1 MVNMQSICPYG
12 VVVRKSAAM
21 NPVPVAAER
30 NTKTA
35 VAALRSLR
43 LQRLASAIA
52 FSSNMRC
59 FLLLLVIVFALKC
72 SAEDLP
78 MYRPA
83 LIGKAPDA
91 IINRI
96 DENLLLKAGQKKG
109 LIMFFA
115 LVDKD
120 GTVKWSSTYRG
131 TPESKLLE
139 QEVQRALTNAKMIPA
154 IRNHEPVAVFYYA
167 TVVFQVVN
175 EKPRL
180 RIFANQEASELR
192 TENDFVG
199 PQPCLGGDSKFD
211 GLNYPTN
218 LPVQVN
224 GVVELLLKIDAAGNL
239 QEEKVLKEDPPLLG
253 FGDAA
258 RTDFANA
265 KFIPAFRD
273 GKPVACEVVLPVY
286 YVAPE

>member
-1 MVNMQSICPYG
+1 VRLPGLGTPPVEIGFAEIESLHC
-12 VVVRKSAAM
+12 VVS
-21 NPVPVAAER
+21 
-30 NTKTA
+30 
-35 VAALRSLR
+35 
-43 LQRLASAIA
+43 
-52 FSSNMRC
+52 MRR
-59 FLLLLVIVFALKC
+59 FVFLLVIIFVLKC

-78 MYRPA
+78 TYRPA

-96 DENLLLKAGQKKG
+96 DENVLLKAGQKKG

-139 QEVQRALTNAKMIPA
+139 QEVQRALTNSKMIPA
-154 IRNHEPVAVFYYA
+154 IRNHQPVAVFYYA
-167 TVVFQVVN
+167 TVVFQVID

-224 GVVELLLKIDAAGNL
+224 GAVELSLKIDAAGNL
-239 QEEKVLKEDPPLLG
+239 QEEKVMKEDPPLLG
-253 FGDAA
+253 FGGAA
-258 RTDFANA
+258 IGDFANA
-265 KFIPAFRD
+265 KFIPAFRN
-273 GKPVACEVVLPVY
+273 GQPVACQIVLPVY
-286 YVAPE
+286 YIAPQ

>member
-1 MVNMQSICPYG
+1 MQ
-12 VVVRKSAAM
+12 R
-21 NPVPVAAER
+21 
-30 NTKTA
+30 
-35 VAALRSLR
+35 
-43 LQRLASAIA
+43 
-52 FSSNMRC
+52 
-59 FLLLLVIVFALKC
+59 FLFLLVIVFALKC

-83 LIGKAPDA
+83 LIGTSPEA

-96 DENLLLKAGQKKG
+96 DENLLLKAGQKKA
-109 LIMFFA
+109 LMMFFA

-139 QEVQRALTNAKMIPA
+139 QEMQRALTNAKMIPA

-167 TVVFQVVN
+167 TVVFQVVD

-199 PQPCLGGDSKFD
+199 PQPCLGGDSTFN
-211 GLNYPTN
+211 GLNYPAN

-224 GVVELLLKIDAAGNL
+224 GLVELSLKIDAAGNL
-239 QEEKVLKEDPPLLG
+239 QEQKVEKEDPPLLG

-258 RTDFANA
+258 MADFANA
-265 KFIPAFRD
+265 KFIPAFRN
-273 GKPVACEVVLPVY
+273 GQPVACQVILPVY
-286 YVAPE
+286 YLAPESSAEAPGER

>member
-1 MVNMQSICPYG
+1 
-12 VVVRKSAAM
+12 
-21 NPVPVAAER
+21 
-30 NTKTA
+30 
-35 VAALRSLR
+35 LR
-43 LQRLASAIA
+43 LQRSAGAIA
-52 FSSNMRC
+52 FFSDMRH
-59 FLLLLVIVFALKC
+59 FVFLLVIVFALKC
-72 SAEDLP
+72 AAEDLP
-78 MYRPA
+78 EFRPA

-167 TVVFQVVN
+167 TVVFQVIDD
-175 EKPRL
+175 KPRL

-224 GVVELLLKIDAAGNL
+224 GAVGLLLKIDAAGNL

>member
-1 MVNMQSICPYG
+1 MQRF
-12 VVVRKSAAM
+12 V
-21 NPVPVAAER
+21 
-30 NTKTA
+30 
-35 VAALRSLR
+35 
-43 LQRLASAIA
+43 
-52 FSSNMRC
+52 
-59 FLLLLVIVFALKC
+59 FLLFIVFALKC

-96 DENLLLKAGQKKG
+96 DESMLVKAGQKNG

-120 GTVKWSSTYRG
+120 GTVKFSSTYRG

-167 TVVFQVVN
+167 TVIFQVIDDR
-175 EKPRL
+175 PRL
-180 RIFANQEASELR
+180 RIFANQEARELR
-192 TENDFVG
+192 TESDFVG
-199 PQPCLGGDSKFD
+199 PQPCLGADSKFD
-211 GLNYPTN
+211 GLDYPKN
-218 LPVQVN
+218 LPVPVN
-224 GVVELLLKIDAAGNL
+224 GAVELLLKIDAAGNL
-239 QEEKVLKEDPPLLG
+239 QEEKVMKEDPPLLG

-258 RTDFANA
+258 KADFANA

-273 GKPVACEVVLPVY
+273 GKPVACEIVLPVY
-286 YVAPE
+286 YAAPGEQ

>member
-1 MVNMQSICPYG
+1 
-12 VVVRKSAAM
+12 
-21 NPVPVAAER
+21 
-30 NTKTA
+30 
-35 VAALRSLR
+35 LR
-43 LQRLASAIA
+43 LQRLAGAIA
-52 FSSNMRC
+52 FFSNMRR
-59 FLLLLVIVFALKC
+59 FLFLFVIVFALKC

-96 DENLLLKAGQKKG
+96 DENLLMKAGQKKG

-120 GTVKWSSTYRG
+120 GTVKFSSTYRG
-131 TPESKLLE
+131 TPASKLLE

-167 TVVFQVVN
+167 TVIFQIIDD
-175 EKPRL
+175 KPRL
-180 RIFANQEASELR
+180 RIFANQEANELR

-199 PQPCLGGDSKFD
+199 PQPCLGGDSRFD
-211 GLNYPTN
+211 GLDYPAN
-218 LPVQVN
+218 LPVPVN
-224 GVVELLLKIDAAGNL
+224 GAVELSLKIDATGNL
-239 QEEKVLKEDPPLLG
+239 QEEKVMKEDPPLLG

-258 RTDFANA
+258 KADFANA

-273 GKPVACEVVLPVY
+273 GKPVACEIVLPVY
-286 YVAPE
+286 YVAPSGQ

>member
-1 MVNMQSICPYG
+1 
-12 VVVRKSAAM
+12 
-21 NPVPVAAER
+21 
-30 NTKTA
+30 
-35 VAALRSLR
+35 LR
-43 LQRLASAIA
+43 LQRSAGAIA
-52 FSSNMRC
+52 FFSNMHR
-59 FLLLLVIVFALKC
+59 FVFLLVIVFALKC

-167 TVVFQVVN
+167 TVVFQVIDD
-175 EKPRL
+175 KPRL

-224 GVVELLLKIDAAGNL
+224 GAVGLLLKIDAAGNL

>member
-1 MVNMQSICPYG
+1 MYRFV
-12 VVVRKSAAM
+12 
-21 NPVPVAAER
+21 
-30 NTKTA
+30 
-35 VAALRSLR
+35 
-43 LQRLASAIA
+43 
-52 FSSNMRC
+52 F
-59 FLLLLVIVFALKC
+59 FLTIVFVLKC

-96 DENLLLKAGQKKG
+96 DESLLLKGGQKKA

-120 GTVKWSSTYRG
+120 GTVKFSTTYRG

-139 QEVQRALTNAKMIPA
+139 QELQRALTNAKMIPA
-154 IRNHEPVAVFYYA
+154 VRNHEPVAVFYYA
-167 TVVFQVVN
+167 TVVFQVID

-180 RIFANQEASELR
+180 RIFANQEASELK

-211 GLNYPTN
+211 GLDYPTAV
-218 LPVQVN
+218 PVKVN
-224 GVVELLLKIDAAGNL
+224 GVVELSLKIDAAGNL
-239 QEEKVLKEDPPLLG
+239 QEQKVEKEDPPLLG
-253 FGDAA
+253 FGEAA
-258 RTDFANA
+258 MADFANA
-265 KFIPAFRD
+265 KFIPAFRN
-273 GKPVACEVVLPVY
+273 GQPVACQVVLPVY
-286 YVAPE
+286 YMAQE

>member
-1 MVNMQSICPYG
+1 MASTRLICRSG
-12 VVVRKSAAM
+12 AVVQKSAATS
-21 NPVPVAAER
+21 PARAAAGR

-35 VAALRSLR
+35 AVASRSLR
-43 LQRLASAIA
+43 LQRLAAAVA
-52 FSSNMRC
+52 FFSHMQRFV
-59 FLLLLVIVFALKC
+59 FLLFIVFALKC

-96 DENLLLKAGQKKG
+96 DENMLVKAGQKNG

-120 GTVKWSSTYRG
+120 GTVKFSSTYRG

-167 TVVFQVVN
+167 TVIFQVIDDR
-175 EKPRL
+175 PRL
-180 RIFANQEASELR
+180 RIFANQEARELR
-192 TENDFVG
+192 TESDFVG
-199 PQPCLGGDSKFD
+199 PQPCLGADSKFD
-211 GLNYPTN
+211 GLDYPKN
-218 LPVQVN
+218 LPVPVN
-224 GVVELLLKIDAAGNL
+224 GAVELLLKIDAAGNL
-239 QEEKVLKEDPPLLG
+239 QEEKVEDSRG
-253 FGDAA
+253 QIAGGASA
-258 RTDFANA
+258 
-265 KFIPAFRD
+265 
-273 GKPVACEVVLPVY
+273 
-286 YVAPE
+286 

>member
-1 MVNMQSICPYG
+1 MLRLCC
-12 VVVRKSAAM
+12 VVVGKC
-21 NPVPVAAER
+21 
-30 NTKTA
+30 
-35 VAALRSLR
+35 
-43 LQRLASAIA
+43 
-52 FSSNMRC
+52 C

-78 MYRPA
+78 TYRPA
-83 LIGKAPDA
+83 LIGTSPDA

-139 QEVQRALTNAKMIPA
+139 QELQRALTNAKMIPA

-167 TVVFQVVN
+167 AVVFQVVDD
-175 EKPRL
+175 KPRL

-199 PQPCLGGDSKFD
+199 PQPCLGGDSKFE

-218 LPVQVN
+218 LPVQVS
-224 GVVELLLKIDAAGNL
+224 GMVQLLLKIDAAGNL
-239 QEEKVLKEDPPLLG
+239 QEKKVMKEDPPLLG

-258 RTDFANA
+258 MADFAKA
-265 KFIPAFRD
+265 KFIPAFRN
-273 GKPVACEVVLPVY
+273 GQPAACQVVLPVY
-286 YVAPE
+286 YLAPESSADASGER

>member
-1 MVNMQSICPYG
+1 MASMRSIYRCG
-12 VVVRKSAAM
+12 AA
-21 NPVPVAAER
+21 VQRSVATSRARAEAAK

-35 VAALRSLR
+35 AVASRSLR
-43 LQRLASAIA
+43 LQRLARAIA
-52 FSSNMRC
+52 FFSNMRR
-59 FLLLLVIVFALKC
+59 FLFLLVIIFALKC

-78 MYRPA
+78 EFRPA

-139 QEVQRALTNAKMIPA
+139 QELQRALTNAKMIPA

-167 TVVFQVVN
+167 TVVFQVVDD
-175 EKPRL
+175 KPRL

-199 PQPCLGGDSKFD
+199 PQPCLGGDSKFE

-218 LPVQVN
+218 LPVQVS
-224 GVVELLLKIDAAGNL
+224 GMVQLLLKIDAAGNL
-239 QEEKVLKEDPPLLG
+239 QEKKVMKEDPPLLG

-258 RTDFANA
+258 MADFAKA

>member
-1 MVNMQSICPYG
+1 
-12 VVVRKSAAM
+12 
-21 NPVPVAAER
+21 VAG
-30 NTKTA
+30 
-35 VAALRSLR
+35 
-43 LQRLASAIA
+43 AIA
-52 FSSNMRC
+52 FSTMRR
-59 FLLLLVIVFALKC
+59 LLSLLFIVFALKC

-78 MYRPA
+78 TYRPA
-83 LIGKAPDA
+83 LIGNSPEA

-96 DENLLLKAGQKKG
+96 DENMLVKAGQGKA

-120 GTVKWSSTYRG
+120 GTVKSSSTYRG

-139 QEVQRALTNAKMIPA
+139 QELQRALTNAKMIPA

-167 TVVFQVVN
+167 TVVFQVVDD
-175 EKPRL
+175 KPRL
-180 RIFANQEASELR
+180 RIYANQEASELR

-211 GLNYPTN
+211 GLHYPEG

-224 GVVELLLKIDAAGNL
+224 GAVELSLKIDAAGNL
-239 QEEKVLKEDPPLLG
+239 QEENVLREDPPLLG

-258 RTDFANA
+258 KADFANA
-265 KFIPAFRD
+265 KFIPAFRN
-273 GKPVACEVVLPVY
+273 GQPVACQVVLPIY
-286 YVAPE
+286 YVGQEPTLDGRTQ

>member
-1 MVNMQSICPYG
+1 MPICRRSG
-12 VVVRKSAAM
+12 GGDLDLRKS
-21 NPVPVAAER
+21 
-30 NTKTA
+30 KTC
-35 VAALRSLR
+35 
-43 LQRLASAIA
+43 IA
-52 FSSNMRC
+52 FSTMRRIL
-59 FLLLLVIVFALKC
+59 FPLIVILALKC

-78 MYRPA
+78 TYRPA
-83 LIGKAPDA
+83 LIGTAPEA

-96 DENLLLKAGQKKG
+96 DENVLLKAGQKKA

-131 TPESKLLE
+131 TPESKLLD

-167 TVVFQVVN
+167 TVVFQVVDD
-175 EKPRL
+175 KPRL

-199 PQPCLGGDSKFD
+199 PQPCLGGDSRFN

-239 QEEKVLKEDPPLLG
+239 QEEKVMKEDPPLLG
-253 FGDAA
+253 FGNAA
-258 RTDFANA
+258 MADFTNS

-273 GKPVACEVVLPVY
+273 GKPVACQVLLPVY
-286 YVAPE
+286 YLAPD

>member
-1 MVNMQSICPYG
+1 M
-12 VVVRKSAAM
+12 R
-21 NPVPVAAER
+21 
-30 NTKTA
+30 
-35 VAALRSLR
+35 
-43 LQRLASAIA
+43 AIA
-52 FSSNMRC
+52 FFSNMQRFI
-59 FLLLLVIVFALKC
+59 FLIVIALALKC

-96 DENLLLKAGQKKG
+96 DENVLMKAGQKKA

-120 GTVKWSSTYRG
+120 GTVKFSTTYRG
-131 TPESKLLE
+131 TPDSKLLE
-139 QEVQRALTNAKMIPA
+139 QELQRALTNAKMIPA

-167 TVVFQVVN
+167 TVIFQIVDD
-175 EKPRL
+175 KPRL

-192 TENDFVG
+192 TESDFVG
-199 PQPCLGGDSKFD
+199 PQPCLGGDSKFN
-211 GLNYPTN
+211 GLDYPTN

-224 GVVELLLKIDAAGNL
+224 GAVELSLKIDAAGNL
-239 QEEKVLKEDPPLLG
+239 QEKKVMKEDPPLLG

-258 RTDFANA
+258 MADFTDA
-265 KFIPAFRD
+265 KFVPAFRD

-286 YVAPE
+286 YAGQQ